1 MGLWLILAILIP
13 SCTSDPL
20 DVDVSDV
27 SVEMEYWR
35 FDQAVFADGVEDYGA
50 LNAELS
56 QSYAPFY
63 AEYLDR
69 IIGVGRPDDPMVET
83 LLAEFATDANWRET
97 QQQVETVFG
106 DLTPYKTDFERA
118 FRYHRY
124 HFPADTIPTVVF
136 YNSGFNVGVY
146 PSGSYL
152 GVGLEWF
159 LGPENPVIQRLA
171 IEEFPQYLKAKLR
184 PEYMVNNAVKGWLMV
199 KHQSLVQKEDL
210 INLMLFHGKILYLM
224 DAMFPD
230 VPDEVKINYA
240 QEDLQW
246 CQRNEYNIWA
256 HFIDAELLYTTSPKD
271 LAGFLSDGPFTAA
284 FSQESPART
293 GVWMGWQ
300 ILRQYMS
307 KNPDVSLRQ
316 MLAETNNQKFLKYYK
331 P

>member
-1 MGLWLILAILIP
+1 
-13 SCTSDPL
+13 
-20 DVDVSDV
+20 
-27 SVEMEYWR
+27 MEYWR
-35 FDQAVFADGVEDYGA
+35 LDQAVFADGVEDYSA

-56 QSYAPFY
+56 QTYKPFY

-69 IIGVGRPDDPMVET
+69 IIGVGRPGDPMIGT
-83 LLAEFATDANWRET
+83 LLATFATDANWRET
-97 QQQVETVFG
+97 QQQIESVFS
-106 DLTPYKTDFERA
+106 DLSGYKNDFERA

-224 DAMFPD
+224 DALFPNF
-230 VPDEVKINYA
+230 PDEVKINYT

-246 CQRNEYNIWA
+246 CQHNEYNIWA

-293 GVWMGWQ
+293 GVWIGWQ
-300 ILRQYMS
+300 IVRQYMS
-307 KNPDVSLRQ
+307 KNPDVSLQQ
-316 MLAETNNQKFLKYYK
+316 MLSESNNQKFLKYYK